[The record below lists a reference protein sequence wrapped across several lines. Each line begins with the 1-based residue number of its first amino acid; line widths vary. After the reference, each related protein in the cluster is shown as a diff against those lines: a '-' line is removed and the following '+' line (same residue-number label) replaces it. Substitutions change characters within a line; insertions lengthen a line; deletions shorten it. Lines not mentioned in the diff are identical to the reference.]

1 MGKESRTKLVAVEP
15 TKSPLDIALP
25 TQIDA
30 SELAYQTHLIQKIR
44 SEQQAHQHQLQTW
57 SAYLSQRYQ
66 LTPKDQIR
74 EDGQIVRVAEK
85 ETA

>member
-1 MGKESRTKLVAVEP
+1 MGRDAKLKAVEKP
-15 TKSPLDIALP
+15 TPVALP
-25 TQIDA
+25 TRIDA